1 MYRLFDEIMSRL
13 FGDAWRPALSRLA
26 DEGRVFAR
34 RIVWHPLFE
43 RTIIAL
49 IIFNAA
55 LLGLQTDPD
64 FAARYGVIADRLD
77 RLILSVFV
85 FEILLRILAHGRAFF
100 RFTWSWFD
108 MAVVL
113 LSFAPASEGLSILR
127 ALRVL
132 RLLRLLS
139 VVPKMRRVIGGFFA
153 AIPGMAG
160 VVGVL
165 SVVFYVSA
173 VITTSVFGQTT
184 LETAAA
190 GATAEDVETVKEL
203 FGSLGSSFFTLFQL
217 MTLEDWAGG
226 IVKPTLAVYP
236 DAMWFFG
243 PYIVITSFAVLNL
256 FIGIIVDAMQ
266 DERDDEAELALL
278 AREHE
283 STHEAAP
290 TEHRPK
296 PPAASSAAEA
306 GLGPDVTDLLLSEIR
321 HLRNET
327 RRLADLAESARADAD
342 ELMARDRAERARR
355 EAESRRDPDT
365 P

>member
-1 MYRLFDEIMSRL
+1 M
-13 FGDAWRPALSRLA
+13 
-26 DEGRVFAR
+26 FAR
-34 RIVWHPLFE
+34 RIVWHPWFE

-49 IIFNAA
+49 IVFNAA
-55 LLGLQTDPD
+55 LLGLQTDPE
-64 FAARYGVIADRLD
+64 FNARYGVMADRLD
-77 RLILSVFV
+77 RLILSIFV

-108 MAVVL
+108 MAVVA

-184 LETAAA
+184 PETAAP
-190 GATAEDVETVKEL
+190 GASPEDVAAVQEL

-266 DERDDEAELALL
+266 DERDDEAEAALMRRDYEDKQE
-278 AREHE
+278 ASPIRHE
-283 STHEAAP
+283 PAQPTKPTQAAP
-290 TEHRPK
+290 SQAAA
-296 PPAASSAAEA
+296 PAET
-306 GLGPDVTDLLLSEIR
+306 GLGPDVADMLLAEIR
-321 HLRNET
+321 HLRGET

-342 ELMARDRAERARR
+342 RLMARERAARAR
-355 EAESRRDPDT
+355 QTPGAPSEPESD
-365 P
+365 

>member
-1 MYRLFDEIMSRL
+1 MHRLFDEFMSRL
-13 FGDAWRPALSRLA
+13 FGDGWRPGLSRLRE
-26 DEGRVFAR
+26 EGGVFAR
-34 RIVWHPLFE
+34 RIVWHRWFE
-43 RTIIAL
+43 RSIIAL

-55 LLGLQTDPD
+55 LLGLQTDAD
-64 FAARYGVIADRLD
+64 FAARYGEFADRLD
-77 RLILSVFV
+77 RLILSIFV
-85 FEILLRILAHGRAFF
+85 FEILLRILAHGRNFF
-100 RFTWSWFD
+100 RYGWSWFD

-113 LSFAPASEGLSILR
+113 LSFAPVSEGLSILR

-173 VITTSVFGQTT
+173 VITTSVFGQAS
-184 LETAAA
+184 L
-190 GATAEDVETVKEL
+190 ATAPPTANAEDIQAVQEM
-203 FGSLGSSFFTLFQL
+203 FGTLASSFFTLFQL

-226 IVKPTLAVYP
+226 IVKPTLAVFP
-236 DAMWFFG
+236 QAMWFFA

-266 DERDDEAELALL
+266 DERDDDILADAGDEAPPGAALPAAAAPRVQEPEAPRSGGLEPDMGDMLL
-278 AREHE
+278 A
-283 STHEAAP
+283 
-290 TEHRPK
+290 
-296 PPAASSAAEA
+296 
-306 GLGPDVTDLLLSEIR
+306 EIR
-321 HLRNET
+321 RLRGET

-342 ELMARDRAERARR
+342 RLMAQDRARQTG
-355 EAESRRDPDT
+355 SGSD
-365 P
+365 